1 MPEIDLKK
9 LRLSSITN
17 FIFAVNSAHDT
28 GRHNDIDV
36 EDVWGLIEEGG
47 LLTFLSEQ
55 LDRDADLSL
64 LTETEQ
70 GKLFEAALRPYT
82 NTAIPEDWGIE
93 RDGLCLLITMAAELI
108 QAGWRDAESKLDKL
122 AV

>member
-1 MPEIDLKK
+1 MPEVDLKK

-36 EDVWGLIEEGG
+36 EDVWELIEKSG

-55 LDRDADLSL
+55 LGRDADFSL

-70 GKLFEAALRPYT
+70 GELFEAALKPYT
-82 NTAIPEDWGIE
+82 NTAVPEDWGIE
-93 RDGLCLLITMAAELI
+93 RNGLCLLIAMAAELI
-108 QAGWRDAESKLDKL
+108 QTGWRDAESKLDEL